1 MKTKREY
8 HYLVA
13 GLPDIVIDQGKVNLK
28 VADFKEELR
37 EHLHPDDFRLVEL
50 LFLRFDNI
58 NLLNLLEKNNEPWDK
73 MGNFSEEQMTQGLTD
88 NAGLPSYLIAFANAF
103 RETAPIVGSMSW
115 ENQLAKL
122 YYEYVLAKTEGFLHE
137 WFSFDRDL
145 KNLLTAMSARR
156 HGLAF
161 SGQLVGRNDVTE
173 AINKSHARDFGLA
186 NEHPY
191 IERLLKIEEQ
201 PNILDQER
209 DIAYLKWD
217 YLEDLNTFNY
227 FTIDKI
233 LGFLLK
239 LISYERWAMLDPA
252 EGRAIF
258 KQKIESMEHSLEFP
272 KEFSIGTG

>member
-1 MKTKREY
+1 MRTKREY

-13 GLPDIVIDQGKVNLK
+13 GLPDIVIDQGKVKLK

-37 EHLHPDDFRLVEL
+37 EHLHPEDFQLVEL
-50 LFLRFDNI
+50 PFLRFDNL
-58 NLLNLLEKNNEPWDK
+58 NLLNLLQKTGEPWDA
-73 MGNFSEEQMTQGLTD
+73 MCNFSEEQMIQGLD
-88 NAGLPSYLIAFANAF
+88 DPSVGLPSYMPVFAAAY
-103 RETAPIVGSMSW
+103 RETAPIVSSMSW

-122 YYEYVLAKTEGFLHE
+122 YYEYVLPKTEGFLHE
-137 WFSFDRDL
+137 WFSFDRDV

-156 HGLAF
+156 HGLSL

-186 NEHPY
+186 NEYPY
-191 IERLLKIEEQ
+191 IEQLLKIEEQ
-201 PNILDQER
+201 PDILEQER
-209 DIAYLKWD
+209 DIAHLKWD

-258 KQKIESMEHSLEFP
+258 KQKIESMEYSLEFP
-272 KEFSIGTG
+272 KEFSG

>member
-13 GLPDIVIDQGKVNLK
+13 SLPDIVIDQGKVNLK
-28 VADFKEELR
+28 VAYFKEELR
-37 EHLHPDDFRLVEL
+37 EHLHPDDFKLVEI
-50 LFLRFDNI
+50 LFLRFDNL
-58 NLLNLLEKNNEPWDK
+58 NLLNLLQKKNEPWDI
-73 MGNFSEEQMTQGLTD
+73 MGNYSEEQMMQGLD
-88 NAGLPSYLIAFANAF
+88 DLSVGLPSYLPVFANAY
-103 RETAPIVGSMSW
+103 REGSPIVSSMSW

-122 YYEYVLAKTEGFLHE
+122 YYEYVQARTQGFLNE
-137 WFSFDRDL
+137 WFTFDQDV
-145 KNLLTAMSARR
+145 KNLLTAISARR
-156 HGLAF
+156 HGLSL
-161 SGQLVGRNDVTE
+161 SGQLVGRNDVTD
-173 AINKSHARDFGLA
+173 AINKRHALDFGLA
-186 NEHPY
+186 NEYPY

-201 PNILDQER
+201 PDIVEQER
-209 DIAYLKWD
+209 DIAHLKWD

-252 EGRAIF
+252 QGRGIF

-272 KEFSIGTG
+272 KEFSV

>member
-37 EHLHPDDFRLVEL
+37 EHLHPNDFRLVGL
-50 LFLRFDNI
+50 LFLRFDNL
-58 NLLNLLEKNNEPWDK
+58 NLLNLLQKREEPWDA
-73 MGNFSEEQMTQGLTD
+73 MGNFSEEQMTQGLND
-88 NAGLPSYLIAFANAF
+88 QGAGLPSYLLAFANAY
-103 RETAPIVGSMSW
+103 RESAPIVSTMSW

-122 YYEYVLAKTEGFLHE
+122 YYEYLLSKTEGFLHE
-137 WFSFDRDL
+137 WFTFDRDV

-156 HGLAF
+156 HGL
-161 SGQLVGRNDVTE
+161 SLGGQLVGRNDVTA
-173 AINKSHARDFGLA
+173 AIDKSHARDFGLS
-186 NEHPY
+186 NEYPY

-201 PNILDQER
+201 PDIVEQER
-209 DIAYLKWD
+209 DIAHLKWD
-217 YLEDLNTFNY
+217 YLEDLITFNY

-252 EGRAIF
+252 KGRVIF

-272 KEFSIGTG
+272 KEFSV